1 MDCLFCKIGKG
12 EIPADIIYRDDSVIA
27 FADINPHAPHH
38 LLIVPHKHIATLN
51 DLTDEDDALIG
62 KMAHAAKVL
71 AKRLNVQDEG
81 YRLVMNCNKGAGQ
94 TVFHIH
100 MHFLGGRDL
109 NWPPG

>member
-1 MDCLFCKIGKG
+1 MDCLFCKIDKG
-12 EIPADIIYRDDSVIA
+12 ELPADIIYRDDFVIA
-27 FADINPHAPHH
+27 FPDINPHAPHH

-51 DLTDEDDALIG
+51 DLTDDDDVLIG

-71 AKRLNVQDEG
+71 AKRLKVQDEG

>member
-1 MDCLFCKIGKG
+1 MDCLFCKIDKG
-12 EIPADIIYRDDSVIA
+12 EIPTEILYRDDFVSA

-51 DLTDEDDALIG
+51 DLTGEDHALIG
-62 KMAHAAKVL
+62 HMANAAQLL
-71 AKRLNVQDEG
+71 AKKYEFHDDG
-81 YRLVMNCNKGAGQ
+81 YRLVMNCGKGAGQ

-100 MHFLGGRDL
+100 MHLLGGRDL